1 MTRLEKTNVLLVED
15 DVGLARLIQKQ
26 LQRTNYVVEIADAGA
41 KALSMI
47 KKGNYDI
54 LLIDQQLPEISGLKI
69 IEQVA
74 TTHPTI
80 MVTGT
85 GDEKVAIA
93 ALKAGAVDY
102 VIKDPNSV
110 FVDLLSMVIDKA
122 LEKRKKEEKQRQ
134 LEMQAHHAQKLK
146 AVATLAAGIAH
157 DFNNFLVPILGLTR
171 NVREQLDPASEEA
184 HNLETVLES
193 AHKAKQLVN
202 QMLLLSTKTPALCK
216 PCNVKNIVRETLEEL
231 RAKVPSQIELHSEV
245 ASDLPLISADERQ
258 IQQMLIN
265 LCNNA
270 YQSLNETGKLQIHVK
285 DVGEKELID
294 HQGQTV
300 CNHFVCIAVE
310 DNGCGIPRNIFH
322 HIFEPFYTTKQPY
335 ATGLGLPVVLSIIEK
350 HSGCIDICSK
360 VGFGTTVF
368 VYLPV
373 SEKQHRIQRYKV
385 PRLQN
390 AEKTNILVVDDNEVV
405 LTTTQILLSDLG
417 FTATKA
423 KNAKEALSIFR
434 SNPHGFS
441 LVITDYS
448 MPRMN
453 GDELAMELKKI
464 RNDIPIVLCSGYVI
478 DININR
484 AAINAVLSKP
494 FSVEQLQEKISVAM
508 DKKIDTI
515 N

>member
-1 MTRLEKTNVLLVED
+1 MTRLKKTNVLLVED

-26 LQRTNYVVEIADAGA
+26 LQRTGYIVEIADTGA
-41 KALSMI
+41 KALAMI
-47 KKGNYDI
+47 EKGNYDV
-54 LLIDQQLPEISGLKI
+54 LLIDQQLPDISGLKI
-69 IEQVA
+69 VEQVA
-74 TTHPTI
+74 VTHPTI

-85 GDEKVAIA
+85 GDEKVAVA
-93 ALKAGAVDY
+93 ALQAGAIDY
-102 VIKDPNSV
+102 VVKDINSI
-110 FVDLLSMVIDKA
+110 FVNLLSMVIDNA
-122 LEKRKKEEKQRQ
+122 LEKRQKEEKQRQ

-171 NVREQLDPASEEA
+171 NVREKLEPTSEEA
-184 HNLETVLES
+184 RNLETVLES
-193 AHKAKQLVN
+193 ADKAKQLVN
-202 QMLLLSTKTPALCK
+202 QMLLLSTKTPALRK

-231 RAKVPSQIELHSEV
+231 RPKIPAQVELHSEV
-245 ASDLPLISADERQ
+245 APDVPLISADKQQ

-270 YQSLNETGKLQIHVK
+270 YQSLSETGKLQIHVK
-285 DVGEKELID
+285 DVGEKELVD
-294 HQGQTV
+294 HQGQTI
-300 CNHFVCIAVE
+300 CNHFVCIAIE
-310 DNGCGIPRNIFH
+310 DNGCGIPVSIFQ

-350 HSGCIDICSK
+350 HRGCIEICSK
-360 VGFGTTVF
+360 VEFGTTVF

-373 SEKQHRIQRYKV
+373 SHKQHRTQRQKM
-385 PRLQN
+385 PHLQN
-390 AEKTNILVVDDNEVV
+390 APKTNILIVDDNEVV

-417 FTATKA
+417 YTATKA

-434 SNPHGFS
+434 SNPQNFS

-453 GDELAMELKKI
+453 GDELAIELKKI
-464 RNDIPIVLCSGYVI
+464 RSDIPIVLCSGYVI

-484 AAINAVLSKP
+484 SAINAVLSKP
-494 FSVEQLQEKISVAM
+494 FSIEQLQEKISIAV
-508 DKKIDTI
+508 DKK
-515 N
+515 